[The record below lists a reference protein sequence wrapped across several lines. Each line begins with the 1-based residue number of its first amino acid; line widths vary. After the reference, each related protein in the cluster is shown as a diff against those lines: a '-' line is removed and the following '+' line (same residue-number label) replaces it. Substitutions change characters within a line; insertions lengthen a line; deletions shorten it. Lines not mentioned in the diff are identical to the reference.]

1 MLELGAGTGLVGI
14 AAALLFPT
22 ATVHLTDLPA
32 IIPNLQMNVSQN
44 IPADPE
50 SSSTQRVTVGVLDW
64 SKLHQDG
71 DRLVGETCAENSFDI
86 ILAADPLY
94 SPLHPTWL
102 IDTISRF
109 LKRQKEARVMVELPL
124 REVYGA
130 EVEEFLAKMQ
140 LRGLVLVKQGE
151 ESGFEDWED
160 LGDKGKK
167 TEVKCW
173 WGEWGW
179 DDMQD
184 LGLKD

>member
-32 IIPNLQMNVSQN
+32 IIPNLQVNVSQN
-44 IPADPE
+44 ISADPE
-50 SSSTQRVTVGVLDW
+50 PSSTQRVTVGVLDW
-64 SKLHQDG
+64 SKPHQNG
-71 DRLVGETCAENSFDI
+71 DKLVGETCAENSFDI

-94 SPLHPTWL
+94 SPLHPAWL
-102 IDTISRF
+102 IDTISYF
-109 LKRQKEARVMVELPL
+109 LKRQKEAKVIVELPL

-140 LRGLVLVKQGE
+140 VRGLVLVKQGE
-151 ESGFEDWED
+151 ESGFEDWKD
-160 LGDKGKK
+160 LGDEGKK
-167 TEVKCW
+167 TEVNCW
-173 WGEWGW
+173 WGVWGW

-184 LGLKD
+184 LGLED